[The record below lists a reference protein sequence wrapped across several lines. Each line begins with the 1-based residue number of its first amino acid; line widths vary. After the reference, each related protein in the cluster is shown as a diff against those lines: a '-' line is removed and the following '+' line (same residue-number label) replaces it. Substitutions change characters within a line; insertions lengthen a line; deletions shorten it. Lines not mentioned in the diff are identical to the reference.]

1 MTRQTKDQNDA
12 MNQTMARLAE
22 RDATIDDLRQQVQ
35 RQLEENNELSLGK
48 AELQQNIKKMEQE
61 YLSIKQQKL
70 ASVLDQSKQQQV
82 LNEHVKDLE

>member
-48 AELQQNIKKMEQE
+48 AELQ
-61 YLSIKQQKL
+61 
-70 ASVLDQSKQQQV
+70 
-82 LNEHVKDLE
+82 